1 MSPASV
7 NAHLAFTGYL
17 GRRLHMGVCGS
28 VAAYKAL
35 DLLRRFKDTGADTG
49 VTLTDSACQFITPL
63 SFEALGAS
71 PVYTGMY
78 PVGDDVF
85 GHLTP
90 GDACHAF
97 LIAPATAATLA
108 RLACGLADDML
119 SCQALAFEG
128 PLVIAPAMNPRMWN
142 NPATQENWARL
153 KQRGHVAVEPGCGRM
168 ACMDVGQGRLA
179 DLDTIFLYT
188 LRAMTPQDMT
198 GQQVMV
204 TLGPTREQWDGVR
217 FWSNPSSGVMGACF
231 AVAAWLRG
239 AQVHAVC
246 GPATPWLPADITR
259 HDVTGAAQMYQAAA
273 DLWPR
278 MDTGIFTAAV
288 ADFSP
293 EPFGAE
299 KFKKSGTETLSIR
312 FTPNT
317 DILKTLGTAKRENQ
331 RIVGFA
337 AETGNLHE
345 NAVGKL
351 RRKNAD
357 MIVGNIVGTPESGF
371 QSATN
376 KVFVADKTGRTEEW
390 PVQPKT
396 EVAWRI
402 LDWLLQM

>member
-1 MSPASV
+1 MSSTSGT
-7 NAHLAFTGYL
+7 AHLAFSGYM
-17 GRRLHMGVCGS
+17 GKRLQLGVCGS
-28 VAAYKAL
+28 VAAYKSL
-35 DLLRRFKDTGADTG
+35 DLLRRFKDSGADVGAT
-49 VTLTDSACQFITPL
+49 VTESAARFVTPL

-71 PVYTGMY
+71 PVYSGMF

-90 GDACHAF
+90 GEACHAF
-97 LIAPATAATLA
+97 LIAPATAAIMA
-108 RLACGLADDML
+108 KIAHGMADDML

-142 NPATQENWARL
+142 NPSTQENWQKL
-153 KQRGHVAVEPGCGRM
+153 KDRGHITIEPGCGRM

-179 DLDTIFLYT
+179 DLDTIFLT
-188 LRAMTPQDMT
+188 GLKAMTPQDMAGT
-198 GQQVMV
+198 KVMI

-217 FWSNPSSGVMGACF
+217 FWSNPSSGVMGASF

-246 GPATPWLPADITR
+246 GPGTPWLPAAIMR
-259 HDVTGAAQMYQAAA
+259 YDVTSAKEMYKATA
-273 DLWPR
+273 DLWPAV
-278 MDTGIFTAAV
+278 DTGIFTAAV

-293 EPFGAE
+293 VPFGDA
-299 KFKKSGTETLSIR
+299 KFKKAGSDSLRVE

-317 DILKTLGTAKRENQ
+317 DILKTLGQAKRDDQ
-331 RIVGFA
+331 RIIGFA
-337 AETGNLHE
+337 AETGDLQA

-351 RRKNAD
+351 QRKNAD

-376 KVFVADKTGRTEEW
+376 KVFVADRNGRTEEW